1 MNKYIKFVLFFVAV
15 FCQLPM
21 YAQSGLTAGGIV
33 MSENGETQIGVTV
46 MVKKAQVKAQSRI

>member
-21 YAQSGLTAGGIV
+21 YAQSGFTASGTV
-33 MSENGETQIGVTV
+33 MAENGEPQIGASIVI
-46 MVKKAQVKAQSRI
+46 K